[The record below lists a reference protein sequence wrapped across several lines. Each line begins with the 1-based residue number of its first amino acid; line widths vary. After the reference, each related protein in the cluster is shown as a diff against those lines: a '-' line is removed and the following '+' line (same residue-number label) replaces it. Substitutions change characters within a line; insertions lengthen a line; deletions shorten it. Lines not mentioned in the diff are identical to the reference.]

1 MCYECMFL
9 NFIILN
15 IHIVFSFQVP
25 FYFDEKQRL
34 AVIAAGQYYINFSLN
49 IFRENC
55 FVKNSSNK

>member
-1 MCYECMFL
+1 MFL

>member
-34 AVIAAGQYYINFSLN
+34 AVIAAGQ
-49 IFRENC
+49 
-55 FVKNSSNK
+55 